1 MKELVEFIVK
11 NLVDDTDAVVVEV
24 SEQEKEIN
32 VLVRV
37 SEADLGKIIGK
48 SGRVANSIRTVARTS
63 ARKQNK
69 RVNVKFTDKK

>member
-11 NLVDDTDAVVVEV
+11 NLVEDTDAVVIEV
-24 SEQEKEIN
+24 SEQEKETNI
-32 VLVRV
+32 LVRV
-37 SEADLGKIIGK
+37 AEADLGKIIGK
-48 SGRVANSIRTVARTS
+48 SGRVANSIRTVVRTS

>member
-11 NLVDDTDAVVVEV
+11 NLVDNQDDVQVEV
-24 SEQEKEIN
+24 ATQDKEVN

-37 SEADLGKIIGK
+37 AESDLGKVIGK
-48 SGRVANSIRTVARTS
+48 NGKVATAIRTVVRTS
-63 ARKQNK
+63 GKKINK